1 MTGYRFALLIPAA
14 CALALAT
21 ACAKPEKTGHYLID
35 GPTLSRHLPDRL
47 GRVMI
52 KDVVLPQ
59 YASGQE
65 IAYQTPDGALRS
77 RPDQIWADDPVH
89 AVTGFLANQITA
101 VSGAT
106 AIAEPWPF
114 NDPPQRQVEVR
125 IARMLAGSDGI
136 FHLSGRYFVTSDQG
150 SDLVRNFDISLAI
163 GAPGPGA
170 IAAAQSQ
177 ALQKLA
183 EKIAAVSN

>member
-1 MTGYRFALLIPAA
+1 MTRTRYALLILV
-14 CALALAT
+14 ALAAG
-21 ACAKPEKTGHYLID
+21 CAKPEKTGHYLID
-35 GPTLSRHLPDRL
+35 SAPLARHLPNKL

-114 NDPPQRQVEVR
+114 NEPPQRQVEVR
-125 IARMLAGSDGI
+125 IARMLAGADGI
-136 FHLSGRYFVTSDQG
+136 FHLSGRYFVTSEQG
-150 SDLVRNFDISLAI
+150 GDLARNFDINLAI

-177 ALQKLA
+177 ALQTLA
-183 EKIAAVSN
+183 QKIAGLSN